1 MGEGG
6 KPKNKLVLLGL
17 VGLVVLGGGGFLGY
31 KFLKG
36 RGHAAPAAPPAA
48 EGKAEAAKEGHGEAA
63 AEKDD
68 APVSVMVLKP
78 FPINLQGKRN
88 AYLKVE
94 LHLLIRDPD
103 LAKAAT
109 SDKPTPENSMI
120 RALILDL
127 LSGRS
132 AEEVTDPETKESVRL
147 QIKDKLNESFEHWTP
162 AGGEHGKK
170 EKSAGKPVKDVLIV
184 EWAHQ
189 I

>member
-1 MGEGG
+1 MAEGG

-48 EGKAEAAKEGHGEAA
+48 EGKAEAAE
-63 AEKDD
+63 EKDD
-68 APVSVMVLKP
+68 APVTVMVLKP
-78 FPINLQGKRN
+78 FPNNLQGKRN

-94 LHLLIRDPD
+94 LHFLIRDPD